1 MNRLSVRLLLAM
13 VGVTLVTATLMIV
26 PQVRDI
32 AEESGALPPEQRPV
46 VTAELVGRALL
57 IRGSAGPGPFTAY
70 LSFPSQTEN
79 GVRWD
84 SPPANSYQP
93 VDARELARGLQEL
106 APAATTVGSA
116 SSATSATRTVAAS
129 SNTSGLSPETSVSR
143 SEVLKYVRGS
153 LEQRILGL
161 IGSGSLA
168 LALAV
173 ILALLLAR
181 FIARPVETVTRA
193 AGKVASGDLTVR
205 IPVGANAS
213 QGSETTR
220 LALSFNGMA
229 DSLQRLEQDR
239 KNMVADVAH
248 ELRTPLTVMRG
259 RLEAMEDGIVP
270 LAMDEVR
277 DLHAQVLVM
286 ARSVED
292 LRMLSLADA
301 GKLSLE
307 LQDVDLTRLAQTV
320 VAGYRLRAAA
330 SGVELRVHSEGPVM
344 ARADFDRLSQVMMNL
359 LENALRHTPAGSAID
374 VVVKDGED
382 GTSFEVRDSGPGIPP
397 GSEERIFGR
406 FMRTDESRSRSD
418 GGSGLGLAIVKAI
431 VELHRGSVRAFN
443 AAGGGAVVAVQLAPE
458 PPG

>member
-1 MNRLSVRLLLAM
+1 MNRLSIRLLLAM

-46 VTAELVGRALL
+46 VTAELVGRALM

-70 LSFPSQTEN
+70 LSYPSQTEN

-84 SPPANSYQP
+84 SPPTNSFDP
-93 VDARELARGLQEL
+93 VDARELARSLQD
-106 APAATTVGSA
+106 PASMATEGGSDIAERSTVTA
-116 SSATSATRTVAAS
+116 VAAP
-129 SNTSGLSPETSVSR
+129 NALTPETSVSR
-143 SEVLKYVRGS
+143 SEVLQNVRGS

-173 ILALLLAR
+173 VLALLLAR

-213 QGSETTR
+213 QGSETAR

-270 LAMDEVR
+270 LAMEEVR

-301 GKLSLE
+301 GKLSLD
-307 LQDVDLTRLAQTV
+307 LQDVDLARLAQVV

-330 SGVELRVHSEGPVM
+330 NDVELRVHGQGPVIVS
-344 ARADFDRLSQVMMNL
+344 ADSDRLSQVMMNL
-359 LENALRHTPAGSAID
+359 LENALRHAPTGGAID
-374 VVVKDGED
+374 VVVKDGEA
-382 GTSFEVRDSGPGIPP
+382 GPSFEVRDSGPGIPP

-406 FMRTDESRSRSD
+406 FMRTDESRTRTD

-431 VELHRGSVRAFN
+431 VELHRGHVRAFN
-443 AAGGGAVVAVQLAPE
+443 AAGSGAVFAVQLAPR
-458 PPG
+458 

>member
-70 LSFPSQTEN
+70 LSYPSQTEN

-84 SPPANSYQP
+84 SPPTNSYQP
-93 VDARELARGLQEL
+93 VDARDLARGLQDL
-106 APAATTVGSA
+106 APSSTAVGSA
-116 SSATSATRTVAAS
+116 RADTKAVAAAS
-129 SNTSGLSPETSVSR
+129 STNELTPATSVSR
-143 SEVLKYVRGS
+143 SEVLQYVRGS

-173 ILALLLAR
+173 VLALLLAR

-307 LQDVDLTRLAQTV
+307 LQDVDLTHLAQTV
-320 VAGYRLRAAA
+320 VAGYRLKAAA
-330 SGVELRVHSEGPVM
+330 NSVELRVHSEGPVIVS
-344 ARADFDRLSQVMMNL
+344 ADFDRLSQVLMNL
-359 LENALRHTPAGSAID
+359 LENALRHTPAGGAID
-374 VVVKDGED
+374 VVVKIGED
-382 GTSFEVRDSGPGIPP
+382 GPSFEVRDSGPGIPP
-397 GSEERIFGR
+397 GSEDRIFGR

-431 VELHRGSVRAFN
+431 VELHHGRVRAFN
-443 AAGGGAVVAVQLAPE
+443 AASSGAVVAVQLAPE
-458 PPG
+458 HLG